1 VSTYEPL
8 LKWSDGAPLVGRR
21 ARGRGDVWMT
31 TLPFSVET
39 SDLVLRPGFLALL
52 DAFVSEAK
60 QRATPRRGDVGTP
73 WTFAGARQV
82 EAQGPGGPI
91 TAARDDGALRL
102 VPVLAGAYRVS
113 IDGSKELR
121 VAAPLAREID
131 MRPRAVAPSATSAA
145 LGGGVAIV
153 DVSWMV
159 ALLLLALVA
168 VELVLRALA
177 GSRAPGPSAPKPGA

>member
-1 VSTYEPL
+1 
-8 LKWSDGAPLVGRR
+8 
-21 ARGRGDVWMT
+21 MT

-39 SDLVLRPGFLALL
+39 SDLALRPGFLSLL

-60 QRATPRRGDVGTP
+60 LRASPRRGDVGTP
-73 WTFAGARQV
+73 WTFGGARQV
-82 EAQGPGGPI
+82 GAQGPGGTLTP
-91 TAARDDGALRL
+91 TRDDGSLRL
-102 VPVLAGAYRVS
+102 VPVLVGAYRIS
-113 IDGSKELR
+113 IDGTKELR

-131 MRPRAVAPSATSAA
+131 LRPRAVAVSATSAA

-168 VELVLRALA
+168 VELVLRAFA
-177 GSRAPGPSAPKPGA
+177 GQKDVPGPTAPRARS